1 MLKTIN
7 ERIESQDD
15 TVVGP
20 YVILLESDVLLLLA
34 SLPLMV
40 LFIYGIYVHINKA
53 RFVTQGDKSLKEVKQ
68 EALTLPEKTISML
81 GKMIEC
87 RSGETGGHVKRV
99 ANMSFYVAKLYG
111 LTDSECELLKVISPM
126 HDIGKIAVS
135 DSILNK
141 PSKLDEAEFEIMKRH
156 TIDGYKLL
164 SSSNSHFMKMAAI
177 VAHEHHE
184 KWDGTGYPNGKA
196 ALEIHI
202 YGRITAIVDVIDAL
216 LSQRPY
222 KEPWSESSVKT
233 LLKDQS
239 GKHFEPQLVDLVINN
254 FSTVISVRN
263 ATIEENQIAILNGNL
278 SAA

>member
-1 MLKTIN
+1 MLNTIN

-40 LFIYGIYVHINKA
+40 LCIYGIYVHLIKT

-68 EALTLPEKTISML
+68 EALTLPENTISML

-141 PSKLDEAEFEIMKRH
+141 PGKLDEAEFEIMKRH

-196 ALEIHI
+196 ALEIHK

-254 FSTVISVRN
+254 FSTVIRVRN
-263 ATIEENQIAILNGNL
+263 TTIEENQIAILNGNL